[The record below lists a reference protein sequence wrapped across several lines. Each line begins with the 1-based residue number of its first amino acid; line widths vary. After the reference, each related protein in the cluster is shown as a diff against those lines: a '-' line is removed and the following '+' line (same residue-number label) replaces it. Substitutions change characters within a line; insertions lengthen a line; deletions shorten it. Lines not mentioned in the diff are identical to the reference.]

1 MREGFWGI
9 GNGLIVFLLMKL
21 NSFES
26 TGREGYTA
34 PKCRVFSFCVEGSI
48 ALGSPEPGEPS
59 SPDSYND
66 YEDD

>member
-1 MREGFWGI
+1 MRDGI
-9 GNGLIVFLLMKL
+9 FGDWEWFISFLPMKS
-21 NSFES
+21 NSLEN

-34 PKCRVFSFCVEGSI
+34 PKCRMFAFCVEGCI
-48 ALGSPEPGEPS
+48 TLGSPEPGEPS

>member
-1 MREGFWGI
+1 
-9 GNGLIVFLLMKL
+9 MKL
-21 NSFES
+21 YSFES

-34 PKCRVFSFCVEGSI
+34 PKCRMFAVCVEGCI
-48 ALGSPEPGEPS
+48 AQGSPEPGEPS

>member
-1 MREGFWGI
+1 MWEE
-9 GNGLIVFLLMKL
+9 FLGDWEWFFSFLPMKS
-21 NSFES
+21 NSLEN

-34 PKCRVFSFCVEGSI
+34 PKCRMFAVCVEGCI
-48 ALGSPEPGEPS
+48 AQPSPGDPS

>member
-1 MREGFWGI
+1 MGFLGDWEWF
-9 GNGLIVFLLMKL
+9 NSFLLMIL
-21 NSFES
+21 YSLES
-26 TGREGYTA
+26 TGRYSYTA
-34 PKCRVFSFCVEGSI
+34 PKCRVFAFCVEGCI